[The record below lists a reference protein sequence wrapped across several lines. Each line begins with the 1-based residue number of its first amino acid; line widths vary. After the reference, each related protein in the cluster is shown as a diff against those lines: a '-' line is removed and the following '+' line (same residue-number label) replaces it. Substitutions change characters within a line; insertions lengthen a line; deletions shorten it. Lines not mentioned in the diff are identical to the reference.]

1 MNINQKVSD
10 AHDAVNQIRDINEQL
25 AAWKKRVKEQEP
37 VAGIGEAAE
46 SLRKIL
52 IAIEQELFKTEPHTD
67 LDYTTVLKLSARM
80 AALKFAV
87 DFTDYAPTTQAMAV
101 YEELA
106 GKIDA
111 QVTRLREVLGTDL
124 ARVNQRI
131 RDAALPAIASS
142 LESPSPR

>member
-1 MNINQKVSD
+1 
-10 AHDAVNQIRDINEQL
+10 
-25 AAWKKRVKEQEP
+25 
-37 VAGIGEAAE
+37 
-46 SLRKIL
+46 
-52 IAIEQELFKTEPHTD
+52 
-67 LDYTTVLKLSARM
+67 VLKLSARM